1 MKKNAGKIVYTE
13 TDAEGLDYIGPL
25 WQKLREYHKARA
37 LKVFSEHFEKLT
49 FDIRKKQLLEKSRNG
64 AIFIDLARDV
74 NTKALIGYCVS
85 TVSEK
90 KQGEIESIYIED
102 GYRRN
107 GIGEN
112 LMKRALKWMDVHSVT
127 KKIIGVAAGNEEV
140 FPFYS
145 RYNFYPRVS
154 ILEQV
159 EPKEVE

>member
-1 MKKNAGKIVYTE
+1 MKNKAGRIFYTE
-13 TDAEGLDYIGPL
+13 TDAQGLDLIDPL
-25 WQKLREYHKARA
+25 WQKLREHHKARA
-37 LKVFSEHFEKLT
+37 PKVFIEHYEKFT
-49 FDIRKKQLLEKSRNG
+49 FSIRKKELLEKSRNG
-64 AIFIDLARDV
+64 VILVDLARDR

-90 KQGEIESIYIED
+90 NQGEIDSIYVEKE
-102 GYRRN
+102 YR
-107 GIGEN
+107 GLDIGDN

-140 FPFYS
+140 FAFYS

-159 EPKEVE
+159 KPKEVE